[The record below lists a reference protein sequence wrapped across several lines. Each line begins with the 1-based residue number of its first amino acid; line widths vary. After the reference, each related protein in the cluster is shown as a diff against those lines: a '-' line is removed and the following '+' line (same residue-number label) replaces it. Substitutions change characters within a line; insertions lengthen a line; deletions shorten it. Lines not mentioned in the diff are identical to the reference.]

1 MNEEIQQEL
10 LKHINLGE
18 DNEIEFKSAK
28 GGLPKSLWESVSAF
42 ANTNGGYIILGVEE
56 NHGKFEVGSLKNSST
71 LIKSFW
77 DLHNSSQKLSSPL
90 CKESDITTVNIDN
103 SEVVI
108 IHIPLASRVQRPIF
122 INANPYL
129 GTYKRNSDGDYRC
142 TEIEIRQM
150 IRDASDEPQD
160 FGMIEKFTMSDID
173 HETLSGYRNMF
184 KVTSNDH
191 PYNTL
196 DNKEFLIKLGGYKE
210 DRNSNS
216 EGVTL
221 AGLLMF
227 GKETSILEAFP
238 HFHLDYQEQFS
249 ENLDVRWT
257 HRITSDGRWEC
268 NIFNFYMRVYNRL
281 VQDVEVPFALNS
293 DGIRQGETHVHE
305 ALREA
310 LVNTLVHANHQSS
323 KSITVIKGRDYFS
336 FRNPGRLRI
345 TLTQVYQGG
354 ISDVRNPYI
363 QRMFQLIGL
372 GEKAGSGFVKILRA
386 WDEQH
391 WMKPQVS
398 EDIIHELTTVK
409 MMYKIDGVSKEV
421 PIRPSKDLDKDLIN
435 DLEKSLSENQLLI
448 IKLMRDK
455 SNITQSELSQVVN
468 INEKNIR
475 NNIKKLKELGLIQ
488 RVGSTK
494 SGHWEVRK

>member
-1 MNEEIQQEL
+1 MNQKEL
-10 LKHINLGE
+10 LKHIKLGE
-18 DNEIEFKSAK
+18 NSDIEFKSAK

-56 NHGKFEVGSLKNSST
+56 NNGKFELGSLRNSST

-90 CKESDITTVNIDN
+90 CKEKDVDVIKIDDN
-103 SEVVI
+103 EVVI
-108 IHIPLASRVQRPIF
+108 IHINQAPRTLRPIF
-122 INANPYL
+122 INANPYT

-142 TEIEIRQM
+142 TELEIRQM

-160 FGMIEKFTMSDID
+160 FGLIEKFTIKDID
-173 HETLSGYRNMF
+173 SETLSGYRNMF
-184 KVTSNDH
+184 RVTNNDH

-196 DNKEFLIKLGGYKE
+196 DDKEFLIKLGGYKE
-210 DRNSNS
+210 DRKSNI
-216 EGVTL
+216 EGITL

-238 HFHLDYQEQFS
+238 HFHLDYQENFS
-249 ENLDVRWT
+249 DDPEVRWT

-281 VQDVEVPFALNS
+281 IQDIEVPFSLNRE
-293 DGIRQGETHVHE
+293 GIRQGETHVHE

-310 LVNTLVHANHQSS
+310 LVNTLVHANHQST
-323 KSITVIKGRDYFS
+323 KSITVIKTKDYFY

-345 TLTQVYQGG
+345 SLEQVYQGG

-386 WDEQH
+386 WNEQH

-398 EDIIHELTTVK
+398 EDTFHELTSVK
-409 MMYKIDGVSKEV
+409 LMYKIDE
-421 PIRPSKDLDKDLIN
+421 PIKRPSSDLEKDLIN
-435 DLEKSLSENQLLI
+435 DLEKNLSENQIKI
-448 IKLMRDK
+448 INFM
-455 SNITQSELSQVVN
+455 SENANITQSELSN
-468 INEKNIR
+468 LIGINEKNIR
-475 NNIKKLKELGLIQ
+475 NNIKKLKDLGLIQ
-488 RVGSTK
+488 RIGSPK
-494 SGHWEVRK
+494 NG

>member
-1 MNEEIQQEL
+1 MTQSEL
-10 LKHINLGE
+10 LEKINLGE
-18 DNEIEFKSAK
+18 GNECEFKSAK

-56 NHGKFEVGSLKNSST
+56 NNGKFELGSLRNSST

-90 CKESDITTVNIDN
+90 CKEKDVDVIKIDDN
-103 SEVVI
+103 EVVI
-108 IHIPLASRVQRPIF
+108 IHINQAHRTLRPIF
-122 INANPYL
+122 INANPYT

-160 FGMIEKFTMSDID
+160 FGLIEKFTIKDID
-173 HETLSGYRNMF
+173 SETLSGYRNMF
-184 KVTSNDH
+184 RVTNNDH

-196 DNKEFLIKLGGYKE
+196 DDKEFLIKLGGYKE
-210 DRNSNS
+210 DRKSNI
-216 EGVTL
+216 EGITL

-227 GKETSILEAFP
+227 GKETSILEVFP
-238 HFHLDYQEQFS
+238 HFHIDYQENFS
-249 ENLDVRWT
+249 DDPEVRWT

-281 VQDVEVPFALNS
+281 IQDIEVPFSLNRE
-293 DGIRQGETHVHE
+293 GIRQGETHVHE

-310 LVNTLVHANHQSS
+310 LVNTLVHANHQST
-323 KSITVIKGRDYFS
+323 KSITVIKTKDYFS

-345 TLTQVYQGG
+345 SLEQVYQGG

-386 WDEQH
+386 WNEQH

-398 EDIIHELTTVK
+398 EDTFHELTSVK
-409 MMYKIDGVSKEV
+409 LMYKIDEPSK
-421 PIRPSKDLDKDLIN
+421 RPSNDLEKDLIN
-435 DLEKSLSENQLLI
+435 DLEKNLSENQIKI
-448 IKLMRDK
+448 INFM
-455 SNITQSELSQVVN
+455 SENNNITQSELSN
-468 INEKNIR
+468 LIGINEKNIR
-475 NNIKKLKELGLIQ
+475 NNIKKLKDLGLIQ
-488 RVGSTK
+488 RIGSPK
-494 SGHWEVRK
+494 NGYWEVKK

>member
-1 MNEEIQQEL
+1 MNQKEL
-10 LKHINLGE
+10 LKHIKLGE
-18 DNEIEFKSAK
+18 NSDIEFKSAK

-56 NHGKFEVGSLKNSST
+56 NSGKFELGSLKNSST

-90 CKESDITTVNIDN
+90 CKEKDVDVIKIDDN
-103 SEVVI
+103 EVVI
-108 IHIPLASRVQRPIF
+108 IHINQAHRTLRPIF
-122 INANPYL
+122 INANPYT

-160 FGMIEKFTMSDID
+160 FGLIEKFTIKDID
-173 HETLSGYRNMF
+173 SETLSGYRNMF
-184 KVTSNDH
+184 RVTNNDH

-196 DNKEFLIKLGGYKE
+196 DDKEFLIKLGGYKE
-210 DRNSNS
+210 DRKSNI
-216 EGVTL
+216 EGITL

-238 HFHLDYQEQFS
+238 HFHLDYQENFS
-249 ENLDVRWT
+249 DDPEVRWT

-281 VQDVEVPFALNS
+281 IQDIEVPFSLNRE
-293 DGIRQGETHVHE
+293 GIRQGETHVHE

-310 LVNTLVHANHQSS
+310 LVNTLVHANHQST
-323 KSITVIKGRDYFS
+323 KSITVIKTKDYFS

-345 TLTQVYQGG
+345 SLEQVYQGG

-386 WDEQH
+386 WNEQH

-398 EDIIHELTTVK
+398 EDTFHELTSVK
-409 MMYKIDGVSKEV
+409 LMYKIDEPSK
-421 PIRPSKDLDKDLIN
+421 RPSSDLEKDLIN
-435 DLEKSLSENQLLI
+435 DLEKNLSENQIKI
-448 IKLMRDK
+448 INFMSDNN
-455 SNITQSELSQVVN
+455 NITQSELSN
-468 INEKNIR
+468 LIGINEKNIR
-475 NNIKKLKELGLIQ
+475 NNIKKLKDLGLIQ
-488 RVGSTK
+488 RIGSPKT
-494 SGHWEVRK
+494 GYWEVRK

>member
-1 MNEEIQQEL
+1 MNQKEL
-10 LKHINLGE
+10 LKHIKLGE
-18 DNEIEFKSAK
+18 NSDIEFKSAK

-56 NHGKFEVGSLKNSST
+56 NNGKFELGSLKNSST

-90 CKESDITTVNIDN
+90 CKEKDIDVIKIDDN
-103 SEVVI
+103 EVVI
-108 IHIPLASRVQRPIF
+108 IHINQAHRTLRPIF
-122 INANPYL
+122 INANPYT

-160 FGMIEKFTMSDID
+160 FGLIEKFSINDID
-173 HETLSGYRNMF
+173 SETLSGYRNMF
-184 KVTSNDH
+184 RVTNNDH

-196 DNKEFLIKLGGYKE
+196 DDKEFLIKLGGYKE
-210 DRNSNS
+210 DRKSNI
-216 EGVTL
+216 EGITL

-238 HFHLDYQEQFS
+238 HFHLDYQENFS
-249 ENLDVRWT
+249 DDPEVRWT

-281 VQDVEVPFALNS
+281 IQDIEVPFSLNRE
-293 DGIRQGETHVHE
+293 GIRQGETHVHE

-310 LVNTLVHANHQSS
+310 LVNTLVHANHQST
-323 KSITVIKGRDYFS
+323 KSITVIKTKDYFS

-345 TLTQVYQGG
+345 SLEQVYQGG

-386 WDEQH
+386 WNEQH

-398 EDIIHELTTVK
+398 EDTFHELTSVK
-409 MMYKIDGVSKEV
+409 LMYKIDEPSK
-421 PIRPSKDLDKDLIN
+421 RPSSDLEKDLIN
-435 DLEKSLSENQLLI
+435 DLEKNLSENQIKI
-448 IKLMRDK
+448 INFM
-455 SNITQSELSQVVN
+455 SENNNITQSELSN
-468 INEKNIR
+468 LIGINEKNIR
-475 NNIKKLKELGLIQ
+475 NNIKKLKDLGLIQ
-488 RVGSTK
+488 RIGSPK
-494 SGHWEVRK
+494 NGYWEVKK

>member
-1 MNEEIQQEL
+1 MNQKEL
-10 LKHINLGE
+10 LKHIKLGE
-18 DNEIEFKSAK
+18 NSDIEFKSAK

-56 NHGKFEVGSLKNSST
+56 NNGKFELGSLRNSST

-90 CKESDITTVNIDN
+90 CKEKDVDVIKIDDN
-103 SEVVI
+103 EVVI
-108 IHIPLASRVQRPIF
+108 IHINQAHRTLRPIF
-122 INANPYL
+122 INANPYT

-160 FGMIEKFTMSDID
+160 FGLIEKFSINDID
-173 HETLSGYRNMF
+173 SETLSGYRNMF
-184 KVTSNDH
+184 RVTNNDH

-196 DNKEFLIKLGGYKE
+196 DDKEFLIKLGGYKE
-210 DRNSNS
+210 DRKSNI
-216 EGVTL
+216 EGITL

-227 GKETSILEAFP
+227 GKETSIFEAFP
-238 HFHLDYQEQFS
+238 HFHLDYQENFS
-249 ENLDVRWT
+249 DDPEVRWT

-281 VQDVEVPFALNS
+281 IQDIEVPFSLNRE
-293 DGIRQGETHVHE
+293 GIRQGETHAHE

-310 LVNTLVHANHQSS
+310 LVNTLVHANHQST
-323 KSITVIKGRDYFS
+323 KSITVIKTKDYFS

-345 TLTQVYQGG
+345 SLEQVYQGG

-386 WDEQH
+386 WNEQH

-398 EDIIHELTTVK
+398 EDTFHELTSVK
-409 MMYKIDGVSKEV
+409 LMYKIDE
-421 PIRPSKDLDKDLIN
+421 PSKRPNSDLDKDLIN
-435 DLEKSLSENQLLI
+435 DLEKNLSENQIKI
-448 IKLMRDK
+448 INFM
-455 SNITQSELSQVVN
+455 SENANITQSELSN
-468 INEKNIR
+468 LIGINEKNIR
-475 NNIKKLKELGLIQ
+475 NNIKKLKDLGLIQ
-488 RVGSTK
+488 RIGSPK
-494 SGHWEVRK
+494 NGYWEVKK

>member
-1 MNEEIQQEL
+1 MTKTEL
-10 LKHINLGE
+10 LRYMTLGE
-18 DNEIEFKSAK
+18 SSDIEFKSAK

-42 ANTNGGYIILGVEE
+42 ANTHGGYIILGVEE
-56 NHGKFEVGSLKNSST
+56 ISGKFELGSLKNAIT

-77 DLHNSSQKLSSPL
+77 DLHNSSQKVSSPI
-90 CKESDITTVNIDN
+90 CKESDVSVIQVGD
-103 SEVVI
+103 SQVVT
-108 IHIPLASRVQRPIF
+108 IHITAAHRTMRPVF
-122 INANPYL
+122 INGNPYL

-142 TEIEIRQM
+142 TESEIRQM

-160 FGMIEKFTMSDID
+160 FGVIEKFAMSDID
-173 HETLSGYRNMF
+173 SQTLSGYRNMF

-196 DNKEFLIKLGGYKE
+196 DDKEFLIKLGGYKE
-210 DRNSNS
+210 DRKTAS

-227 GKETSILEAFP
+227 GKESSILEAFP
-238 HFHLDYQEQFS
+238 HFHLDYQENFS
-249 ENLDVRWT
+249 DDADIRWT

-281 VQDVEVPFALNS
+281 IQDIEVPFALNPQ
-293 DGIRQGETHVHE
+293 GIRQGETHVHE

-323 KSITVIKGRDYFS
+323 KSITVIKTKDFFS

-345 TLTQVYQGG
+345 TLEQVYQGG

-391 WMKPQVS
+391 WMKPIVS
-398 EDIIHELTTVK
+398 EDTIHELTTVK
-409 MMYKIDGVSKEV
+409 LMYKIDGVKKEV

-455 SNITQSELSQVVN
+455 SNITQSELSKLVN

-494 SGHWEVRK
+494 SGYWEVKND

>member
-1 MNEEIQQEL
+1 MNQEEL
-10 LKHINLGE
+10 LKHIKLGE
-18 DNEIEFKSAK
+18 NSDIEFKSAK

-56 NHGKFEVGSLKNSST
+56 NNGKFEVGSLKNSST

-90 CKESDITTVNIDN
+90 CKENDINVIKIGD

-108 IHIPLASRVQRPIF
+108 IHINQANRTLRPVY
-122 INANPYL
+122 INANPYA

-160 FGMIEKFTMSDID
+160 FGIIEKFTMNDID
-173 HETLSGYRNMF
+173 SETLNGYRNMF
-184 KVTSNDH
+184 RGVSNDH
-191 PYNTL
+191 PYNVL

-210 DRNSNS
+210 DRKSNI
-216 EGVTL
+216 EGITL

-227 GKETSILEAFP
+227 GKETSIFEAFP
-238 HFHLDYQEQFS
+238 HFHLDYQEKFS
-249 ENLDVRWT
+249 DDIDVRWT
-257 HRITSDGRWEC
+257 HRITGDGRWEC

-281 VQDVEVPFALNS
+281 IQDVEVPFSLNS
-293 DGIRQGETHVHE
+293 EGIRQGETHVHE

-310 LVNTLVHANHQSS
+310 LVNTLVHANYQST
-323 KSITVIKGRDYFS
+323 KSITVIKGKDYFS

-345 TLTQVYQGG
+345 TVEQVYEGG
-354 ISDVRNPYI
+354 ISDVRNPYL

-398 EDIIHELTTVK
+398 EDIIYELTTVK
-409 MMYKIDGVSKEV
+409 LMYKTDE
-421 PIRPSKDLDKDLIN
+421 PSKSLQQRPNKDLN
-435 DLEKSLSENQLLI
+435 KDLVNNLEKNLSENQIKI
-448 IKLMRDK
+448 INLMIE
-455 SNITQSELSQVVN
+455 NGNVTQSELSKLIG

-475 NNIKKLKELGLIQ
+475 NNIKKLKDLGLIQ
-488 RVGSTK
+488 RIGSPKT
-494 SGHWEVRK
+494 GYWEVRK

>member
-1 MNEEIQQEL
+1 MNQKEL
-10 LKHINLGE
+10 LKHIKLGE
-18 DNEIEFKSAK
+18 NSDIEFKSAK

-56 NHGKFEVGSLKNSST
+56 NSGKFELGSLKNSST

-90 CKESDITTVNIDN
+90 CKEKDVDVIKIDDN
-103 SEVVI
+103 EVVI
-108 IHIPLASRVQRPIF
+108 IHINQAHRTLRPIF
-122 INANPYL
+122 INANPYT

-160 FGMIEKFTMSDID
+160 FGLIEKFSINDID
-173 HETLSGYRNMF
+173 SETLSGYRNMF
-184 KVTSNDH
+184 RVTNNDH

-196 DNKEFLIKLGGYKE
+196 DDKEFLIKLGGYKE
-210 DRNSNS
+210 DRKSNI
-216 EGVTL
+216 EGITL

-238 HFHLDYQEQFS
+238 HFHLDYQENFS
-249 ENLDVRWT
+249 DDPEVRWT

-281 VQDVEVPFALNS
+281 IQDIEVPFSLNRE
-293 DGIRQGETHVHE
+293 GIRQGETHVHE

-310 LVNTLVHANHQSS
+310 LVNTLVHANHQST
-323 KSITVIKGRDYFS
+323 KSITVIKTKDYFS

-345 TLTQVYQGG
+345 SLEQVYQGG

-386 WDEQH
+386 WNEQH

-398 EDIIHELTTVK
+398 EDTFHELTSVK
-409 MMYKIDGVSKEV
+409 LMYKIDEPRK
-421 PIRPSKDLDKDLIN
+421 RPSNDLEKDLIN
-435 DLEKSLSENQLLI
+435 DLEKNLSENQIKI
-448 IKLMRDK
+448 INFM
-455 SNITQSELSQVVN
+455 SENNNITQSELSN
-468 INEKNIR
+468 LIGINEKNIR
-475 NNIKKLKELGLIQ
+475 NNIKKLKDLGLIQ
-488 RVGSTK
+488 RIGSPK
-494 SGHWEVRK
+494 NGYWEVKK

>member
-1 MNEEIQQEL
+1 MTKTEL
-10 LKHINLGE
+10 LRYMTLGE
-18 DNEIEFKSAK
+18 SSDIEFKSAK

-42 ANTNGGYIILGVEE
+42 ANTHGGYIILGVEE
-56 NHGKFEVGSLKNSST
+56 ISGKFELGSLKNATT

-77 DLHNSSQKLSSPL
+77 DLHNSSQKLSSPI
-90 CKESDITTVNIDN
+90 CKESDVSVIQVGD
-103 SEVVI
+103 SQVVT
-108 IHIPLASRVQRPIF
+108 IHITAAHRTMRPVF
-122 INANPYL
+122 INGNPYL

-142 TEIEIRQM
+142 TESEIRQM

-160 FGMIEKFTMSDID
+160 FGVIEKFAMSDID
-173 HETLSGYRNMF
+173 FQTLSGYRNMF

-196 DNKEFLIKLGGYKE
+196 DDKEFLIKLGGYKE
-210 DRNSNS
+210 DRKTAS

-227 GKETSILEAFP
+227 GKESSILEAFP
-238 HFHLDYQEQFS
+238 HFHLDYQENFS
-249 ENLDVRWT
+249 DDADIRWT

-281 VQDVEVPFALNS
+281 IQDIEVPFALNPQ
-293 DGIRQGETHVHE
+293 GIRQGETHVHE

-323 KSITVIKGRDYFS
+323 KSITVIKTKDFFS

-345 TLTQVYQGG
+345 TLEQVYQGG

-391 WMKPQVS
+391 WMKPIVS
-398 EDIIHELTTVK
+398 EDTIHELTTVK
-409 MMYKIDGVSKEV
+409 LMYKIDE
-421 PIRPSKDLDKDLIN
+421 PSKSSPKSSLKSSPKTKDKILNLIKEDN
-435 DLEKSLSENQLLI
+435 QITTEKIAEIIDISKRAVLKHISNLKSEGLLNRI
-448 IKLMRDK
+448 
-455 SNITQSELSQVVN
+455 
-468 INEKNIR
+468 
-475 NNIKKLKELGLIQ
+475 GA
-488 RVGSTK
+488 TK
-494 SGHWEVRK
+494 GGYWEVKND